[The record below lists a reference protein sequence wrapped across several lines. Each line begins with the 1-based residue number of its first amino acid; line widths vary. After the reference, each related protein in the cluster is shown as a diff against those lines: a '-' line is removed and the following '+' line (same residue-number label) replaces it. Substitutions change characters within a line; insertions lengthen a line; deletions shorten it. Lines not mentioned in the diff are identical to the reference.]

1 VMDAEF
7 QKEASRS
14 SNKERGWLNEDYCS
28 TWGGRPTAAAFARWK
43 ADHPLYRETDVDDP
57 LVSFEFFAS
66 LPRVRPGITDSVA
79 AERRRQY
86 RGKKRHAA
94 DMEGEDDACNK
105 AFSVLT
111 GLTQGVFN
119 VVCPHVITLGFR
131 VLFRAESVG
140 QALSIVLER
149 FPRLPKV
156 IFYDVACKI
165 DKNATRRVRPILRD
179 HNVRCILDRPHSITH
194 GCSPV
199 YMPDQ
204 SLGATSGVATQAA
217 EVSHSISAA
226 NRTSLAYMSPT
237 TYIIHRILQVAHMN
251 LRKLAK
257 LYAGKP
263 RAENDHVP
271 LAAFFHRRIS
281 HECQRGASCVCADR
295 GVLARGSVA
304 VAVAALTLPFSG
316 ADGEQLPDDQLEVV
330 AAPSD
335 AQQPQASPAD
345 DGANNDDPGGSI
357 KD

>member
-1 VMDAEF
+1 MIDAEF
-7 QKEASRS
+7 QKEASKS

-43 ADHPLYRETDVDDP
+43 AAHPLYRETDVDDA
-57 LVSFEFFAS
+57 LVSFEVFAS

-86 RGKKRHAA
+86 RVKKRHAA
-94 DMEGEDDACNK
+94 DMEGEEDACNK

-119 VVCPHVITLGFR
+119 VVCPHFITLGFM

-204 SLGATSGVATQAA
+204 SSGATSGVATQAA

-237 TYIIHRILQVAHMN
+237 TYIIHRILQVAQITCGS
-251 LRKLAK
+251 LPSCTPGSRGRRTITSPSPRSSI
-257 LYAGKP
+257 AGSPTSASGVRHACVLTAACWRVALSLSLSLLLLFPFPAPTVSSFLMISWRWSPHP
-263 RAENDHVP
+263 RTHNSRRRLP
-271 LAAFFHRRIS
+271 LTMAPTMTI
-281 HECQRGASCVCADR
+281 
-295 GVLARGSVA
+295 
-304 VAVAALTLPFSG
+304 P
-316 ADGEQLPDDQLEVV
+316 
-330 AAPSD
+330 AAP
-335 AQQPQASPAD
+335 
-345 DGANNDDPGGSI
+345 
-357 KD
+357 